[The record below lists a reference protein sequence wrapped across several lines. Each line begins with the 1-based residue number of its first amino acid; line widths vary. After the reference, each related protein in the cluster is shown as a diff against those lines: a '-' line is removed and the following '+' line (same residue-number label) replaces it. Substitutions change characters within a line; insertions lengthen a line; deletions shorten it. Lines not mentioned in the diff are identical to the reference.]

1 MAMMADRKFLYGLII
16 EGKDTTVPLKESKVH
31 VTVQGLI
38 ANVDSQLTYSND
50 THEALQTSFIFPMDD
65 MSAVYKF
72 EADVNNKHIIAECQD
87 KQKAKETYSEAISSG
102 HTAML
107 LSEDD
112 ASGDI
117 FECKLGNLPAGE
129 KALLTIS
136 YVVELSVETD
146 GKVRFTLPTVLTPRY
161 SPVVG
166 HYVEPGSESSPGQ
179 VDIRTPCR
187 FTFSAA
193 VSGCY
198 NIKSVS
204 SPNDKL
210 NVKVNED
217 KSSASIDLAEEFK
230 FDHDLSFDIIYD
242 NINEPEIILELGNK
256 EKDGLLKEDL
266 LMLNFY
272 PDLKQG
278 EDTEDSKREF
288 IFVIDRSG
296 SMSNV
301 RIKKAKETLLLLLK
315 SLPVGCLFNV
325 VSFGSDFS
333 TLFEQSEEYSE
344 KTLDQALSL
353 QAQMEAD
360 MGGTEILQP
369 LQQIYSKNC
378 KQGYPRQ
385 IFLLTDGGVSNTE
398 EVIKLAK
405 KNNGN
410 TRVFTF
416 GIGDGASTSLIKNVA
431 KASNGKAIFIKDN
444 DNMQAKVITA
454 MKGSLD
460 NCLSEVSL
468 HWDIPKCFTI
478 TDIPKE
484 PPVVFHGDKLVLFAL
499 LKSSDAKSGI
509 SGSFKLKGRFG
520 GKDISHKVKIE
531 IPSSSHNDLPL
542 HRVAAKY
549 QIKELENDDDSS
561 YRRDGSN
568 KDKIVL
574 VSQAANIISKYTAFV
589 GVDKDSKVP
598 VSVLQEEQPFDDYEY
613 DCLSRSG
620 LSGSGMHP
628 QMMMR
633 RSMPQA
639 NSSFQC
645 SSDFSGSGMH
655 PQMMMQSSGL
665 MPATSSCKPK
675 KGISFGM
682 PSIFKSK
689 KSKQKQ
695 SGSVKMRMDS
705 QSPSPPMAPQSM
717 PRKSIERSEFVC
729 DSMDTY
735 EDLESSDV
743 YFDMSPVRSHGA
755 VRYQDIALGGN
766 DRSHN
771 LEKSEKTKSSGDKM
785 MVIVSLQNFDGSWS
799 QSSELELVL
808 NITQKELEAKYKGN
822 IWCTAIVVAF
832 LEKNFSK
839 RKSEWEMINNKAI
852 KWLTSQDR
860 EGKGVTQ
867 IIEEANDIIK
877 TI

>member
-1 MAMMADRKFLYGLII
+1 MADNKSLYGLII
-16 EGKDTTVPLKESKVH
+16 EGKDTTVPLKDSKVH
-31 VTVQGLI
+31 VTVQGFI
-38 ANVDSQLTYSND
+38 ANVESNLTYCND
-50 THEALQTSFIFPMDD
+50 TQEALQTSFIFPMDD

-72 EADVNNKHIIAECQD
+72 EADVNNNHIIAECQD
-87 KQKAKETYSEAISSG
+87 KQKAKETYNEAISNG

-129 KALLTIS
+129 MALLTIS

-161 SPVVG
+161 SPVFG

-179 VDIRTPCR
+179 VDIRTPCK

-210 NVKVNED
+210 DVKVNGD
-217 KSSASIDLAEEFK
+217 NLSALIGLAEEFK

-242 NINEPEIILELGNK
+242 NINEPEIILELGIK
-256 EKDGLLKEDL
+256 EK
-266 LMLNFY
+266 
-272 PDLKQG
+272 G
-278 EDTEDSKREF
+278 EKTGDSKREF

-296 SMSNV
+296 SMSHD
-301 RIKKAKETLLLLLK
+301 RIKKAKETLLLLFK

-360 MGGTEILQP
+360 MGGTEILRP
-369 LQQIYSKNC
+369 LKHIYSKNC
-378 KQGYPRQ
+378 KKGYPRQ
-385 IFLLTDGGVSNTE
+385 IFLLTDGRVRNTD

-416 GIGDGASTSLIKNVA
+416 GIGDGASTSLIKNIA
-431 KASNGKAIFIKDN
+431 KASYGKAIFIKDK

-499 LKSSDAKSGI
+499 IKSSDAKRGI
-509 SGSFKLKGRFG
+509 SGKFKLKGRFG
-520 GKDISHKVKIE
+520 EKNVSLKVKID

-549 QIKELENDDDSS
+549 QIKDLENNDDSS
-561 YRRDGSN
+561 YQRDGVN

-589 GVDKDSKVP
+589 GVDKDTKVP
-598 VSVLQEEQPFDDYEY
+598 VSVLEEPP
-613 DCLSRSG
+613 S
-620 LSGSGMHP
+620 
-628 QMMMR
+628 
-633 RSMPQA
+633 
-639 NSSFQC
+639 NKNVSS
-645 SSDFSGSGMH
+645 
-655 PQMMMQSSGL
+655 
-665 MPATSSCKPK
+665 
-675 KGISFGM
+675 
-682 PSIFKSK
+682 
-689 KSKQKQ
+689 
-695 SGSVKMRMDS
+695 
-705 QSPSPPMAPQSM
+705 
-717 PRKSIERSEFVC
+717 
-729 DSMDTY
+729 
-735 EDLESSDV
+735 
-743 YFDMSPVRSHGA
+743 
-755 VRYQDIALGGN
+755 
-766 DRSHN
+766 
-771 LEKSEKTKSSGDKM
+771 
-785 MVIVSLQNFDGSWS
+785 
-799 QSSELELVL
+799 
-808 NITQKELEAKYKGN
+808 
-822 IWCTAIVVAF
+822 
-832 LEKNFSK
+832 
-839 RKSEWEMINNKAI
+839 
-852 KWLTSQDR
+852 
-860 EGKGVTQ
+860 
-867 IIEEANDIIK
+867 
-877 TI
+877 

>member
-1 MAMMADRKFLYGLII
+1 MANRKSLYGLII

-31 VTVQGLI
+31 VTVQGFV
-38 ANVDSQLTYSND
+38 ANVESQLTYCND
-50 THEALQTSFIFPMDD
+50 TLEALQTSFIFPMDD

-87 KQKAKETYSEAISSG
+87 KQKAKEIYNEAISSG

-112 ASGDI
+112 TSADI

-129 KALLTIS
+129 WALLTIS

-146 GKVRFTLPTVLTPRY
+146 GKIRFTLPTVLTPRY
-161 SPVVG
+161 SPDVG

-179 VDIRTPCR
+179 VDIRTPCKL
-187 FTFSAA
+187 TFSAA

-198 NIKSVS
+198 KIKFVS
-204 SPNDKL
+204 SSNDKL

-217 KSSASIDLAEEFK
+217 KLSASIDLAEEFK

-278 EDTEDSKREF
+278 EETEDSKREF

-344 KTLDQALSL
+344 KTLKQALSL
-353 QAQMEAD
+353 QIQMKAD
-360 MGGTEILQP
+360 MGGTEILRP
-369 LQQIYSKNC
+369 LKQIYSKNC

-385 IFLLTDGGVSNTE
+385 IFLLTDGGVSNTD

-431 KASNGKAIFIKDN
+431 KASNGKAIFIKDK
-444 DNMQAKVITA
+444 DNMQEKVITA

-484 PPVVFHGDKLVLFAL
+484 PPVIFHGDKLVLFAL

-509 SGSFKLKGRFG
+509 SGSFTLKGRFG
-520 GKDISHKVKIE
+520 GKNVSHKVKIE

-549 QIKELENDDDSS
+549 QIKDLENDDDSS
-561 YRRDGSN
+561 YRRDGIN

-574 VSQAANIISKYTAFV
+574 VSQAANIVSKYTAFV
-589 GVDKDSKVP
+589 GVDKDTKVP
-598 VSVLQEEQPFDDYEY
+598 VSVLEEPPSYDYN
-613 DCLSRSG
+613 LW
-620 LSGSGMHP
+620 
-628 QMMMR
+628 
-633 RSMPQA
+633 
-639 NSSFQC
+639 QC
-645 SSDFSGSGMH
+645 GFSGSGMH
-655 PQMMMQSSGL
+655 TQMMMQCQAAPL
-665 MPATSSCKPK
+665 SCKAKK
-675 KGISFGM
+675 KGITSFGM
-682 PSIFKSK
+682 PNIFKRK
-689 KSKQKQ
+689 KKAC
-695 SGSVKMRMDS
+695 GSVKLM
-705 QSPSPPMAPQSM
+705 SPPMNIGSQCAAESLQ
-717 PRKSIERSEFVC
+717 RGRSSSNEFVC

-735 EDLESSDV
+735 EELEEEC
-743 YFDMSPVRSHGA
+743 DMSSVS
-755 VRYQDIALGGN
+755 N
-766 DRSHN
+766 N
-771 LEKSEKTKSSGDKM
+771 LEDMSSRDNERTQRKLSGDKLTKRVKTKSSGDKM
-785 MVIVSLQNFDGSWS
+785 MIIVSLQNFDGSWS
-799 QSSELELVL
+799 QSSELESVL
-808 NITQKELEAKYKGN
+808 NITQKELETKYKGN
-822 IWCTAIVVAF
+822 IWCTALVVAF

-839 RKSEWEMINNKAI
+839 RKSEWEMIYNKAI

-860 EGKGVTQ
+860 EGKSVTQ
-867 IIEEANDIIK
+867 IIEEGNDIIK
-877 TI
+877 NI

>member
-1 MAMMADRKFLYGLII
+1 MADRKFLYGLII

-31 VTVQGLI
+31 VTVQGFI
-38 ANVDSQLTYSND
+38 ANVESQLTYRND
-50 THEALQTSFIFPMDD
+50 TQEALQTSFIFPMDD

-72 EADVNNKHIIAECQD
+72 EADVNKKHIIAECQD
-87 KQKAKETYSEAISSG
+87 KQKAKETYNEAISSG

-112 ASGDI
+112 ASADI

-129 KALLTIS
+129 RALLTIS

-179 VDIRTPCR
+179 VDIRTPCK

-204 SPNDKL
+204 SPNDKF

-278 EDTEDSKREF
+278 DDTEDSKREF

-325 VSFGSDFS
+325 VSFGSNFS

-353 QAQMEAD
+353 QAQMDAD
-360 MGGTEILQP
+360 MGGTEILRP

-385 IFLLTDGGVSNTE
+385 
-398 EVIKLAK
+398 KYYCC
-405 KNNGN
+405 
-410 TRVFTF
+410 RVFTF

-431 KASNGKAIFIKDN
+431 KASNGKAVFIKDN

-520 GKDISHKVKIE
+520 GKNISHKVKIE

-589 GVDKDSKVP
+589 GVDKDTKVP

-613 DCLSRSG
+613 NCLSRSG

-628 QMMMR
+628 QMMMQ
-633 RSMPQA
+633 RSMLQA

-645 SSDFSGSGMH
+645 LGSSDFSGSGMH
-655 PQMMMQSSGL
+655 PQMMMQSSVL

-729 DSMDTY
+729 DSMDTMVCCMAP
-735 EDLESSDV
+735 DRSSGMDES
-743 YFDMSPVRSHGA
+743 
-755 VRYQDIALGGN
+755 QNKALGG
-766 DRSHN
+766 H
-771 LEKSEKTKSSGDKM
+771 KSSGDKM
-785 MVIVSLQNFDGSWS
+785 MIIVSLQNFDGSWS
-799 QSSELELVL
+799 PSSELELTV

-839 RKSEWEMINNKAI
+839 RKSEWEMICNKAI

-860 EGKGVTQ
+860 EGKSVTQ

>member
-639 NSSFQC
+639 NSS
-645 SSDFSGSGMH
+645 
-655 PQMMMQSSGL
+655 
-665 MPATSSCKPK
+665 PK

>member
-1 MAMMADRKFLYGLII
+1 MADRKFLYGLII

-31 VTVQGLI
+31 VTVQGFI
-38 ANVDSQLTYSND
+38 ANVESQLTYRND
-50 THEALQTSFIFPMDD
+50 TQEALQTSFIFPIDD

-72 EADVNNKHIIAECQD
+72 EADVNKKHIIAECQD
-87 KQKAKETYSEAISSG
+87 KQKAKETYNEAISSG

-112 ASGDI
+112 ASADI

-146 GKVRFTLPTVLTPRY
+146 RKVRFTLPTVLTPRY

-210 NVKVNED
+210 NVKVNGD
-217 KSSASIDLAEEFK
+217 NSSALIDLAEEFK

-278 EDTEDSKREF
+278 DDTEDSKREF

-296 SMSNV
+296 SMSNE

-431 KASNGKAIFIKDN
+431 KASNGKAVFIKDN

-484 PPVVFHGDKLVLFAL
+484 PPVIFHGDKLVLFAL

-520 GKDISHKVKIE
+520 GKNISHKVKIE

-549 QIKELENDDDSS
+549 QIKDLENDDDSS

-574 VSQAANIISKYTAFV
+574 VSQSANIISKYTAFV

-598 VSVLQEEQPFDDYEY
+598 VSVLQEEPPYY
-613 DCLSRSG
+613 DEDG
-620 LSGSGMHP
+620 LKCNSLYMGGSGMV
-628 QMMMR
+628 MK
-633 RSMPQA
+633 
-639 NSSFQC
+639 
-645 SSDFSGSGMH
+645 GSLA
-655 PQMMMQSSGL
+655 P
-665 MPATSSCKPK
+665 CKSKK

-682 PSIFKSK
+682 PNIFKRK
-689 KSKQKQ
+689 KKQKQ
-695 SGSVKMRMDS
+695 DFPILYCMADPPPRS
-705 QSPSPPMAPQSM
+705 SPI
-717 PRKSIERSEFVC
+717 RKSSEKSEPIC
-729 DSMDTY
+729 DSMDTFEESD
-735 EDLESSDV
+735 EDELCA
-743 YFDMSPVRSHGA
+743 MSP
-755 VRYQDIALGGN
+755 
-766 DRSHN
+766 DRSN
-771 LEKSEKTKSSGDKM
+771 FGDLSLGRSERSGMMKRSKKTKSSGDKM
-785 MVIVSLQNFDGSWS
+785 MIIVSLQNFDGSWS
-799 QSSELELVL
+799 PSSELESVL

-822 IWCTAIVVAF
+822 IWCTAIAVAF

-839 RKSEWEMINNKAI
+839 RKSEWEMIYNKAI

-860 EGKGVTQ
+860 EGKSVTQ

-877 TI
+877 NI